1 MEIQNKGNSV
11 IIKDSN
17 TDLEQLLLQLTADY
31 QNYKKKNIILDITS
45 YKNLAPKDLTIFLPF
60 AKTHKKN
67 KQSFVIVIS
76 DIDFNKVSD
85 KINIVPTLQEAEDI
99 IEMEEIERDLG
110 F

>member
-1 MEIQNKGNSV
+1 MNTENNI

-17 TDLEQLLLQLTADY
+17 TDLEKLVSQITTDY
-31 QNYKKKNIILDITS
+31 PNYSSKNIILDLSNHT
-45 YKNLAPKDLTIFLPF
+45 NLTPKELTIFLPF
-60 AKTHKKN
+60 AKNHKKN

-85 KINIVPTLQEAEDI
+85 QLNIVPTLQEAQDI

>member
-1 MEIQNKGNSV
+1 MEIQNKANTV

-17 TDLEQLLLQLTADY
+17 TDLEQLLSQLTADY
-31 QNYKKKNIILDITS
+31 QNYKQQNIILDITN
-45 YKNLAPKDLTIFLPF
+45 YKNLAPKDLTVLLPF
-60 AKTHKKN
+60 AKNHKKN

-85 KINIVPTLQEAEDI
+85 KINIVPTLQEADDI

>member
-1 MEIQNKGNSV
+1 MQIQKKGNSV

-17 TDLEQLLLQLTADY
+17 IDLEQLSLQLTGDY
-31 QNYKKKNIILDITS
+31 QNYNDKNIILDITN
-45 YKNLAPKDLTIFLPF
+45 YKGLAPKDLTIFLPF
-60 AKTHKKN
+60 AKNHKKN

-85 KINIVPTLQEAEDI
+85 KINIVPTLQEAHDI